1 MISQATS
8 ARVSAG
14 FGSTS
19 QRGTSPKP
27 KLAPEIIIFIKEMA
41 KHNQLWGAERI
52 RRELLKLDMR
62 GCKRTIQ
69 KYIRHVRITR
79 PVLATWVIC
88 SQNRR
93 LQNDLTRDK
102 HPRKPT
108 HNVRKN
114 RKDARKFRS

>member
-1 MISQATS
+1 
-8 ARVSAG
+8 VL
-14 FGSTS
+14 
-19 QRGTSPKP
+19 GTSFVTSHTSTAFT
-27 KLAPEIIIFIKEMA
+27 LY
-41 KHNQLWGAERI
+41 
-52 RRELLKLDMR
+52 MR
-62 GCKRTIQ
+62 CNILFSASKR
-69 KYIRHVRITR
+69 HS
-79 PVLATWVIC
+79 AWVIC